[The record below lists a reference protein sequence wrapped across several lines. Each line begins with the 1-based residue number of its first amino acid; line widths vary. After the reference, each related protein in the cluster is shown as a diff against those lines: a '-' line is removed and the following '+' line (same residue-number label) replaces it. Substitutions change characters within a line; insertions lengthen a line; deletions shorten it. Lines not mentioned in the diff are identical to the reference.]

1 MPRNLRTIAAGR
13 ECSLRLPGVCNYD
26 PTSTVLA
33 HIRRG
38 NTAGGGQKPADIN
51 AVPLCSA
58 CHDAFDGRTR
68 TSYSRHELDAEMLR
82 AHCQWLDWLAK
93 EEIILV
99 AVA

>member
-1 MPRNLRTIAAGR
+1 MPRSLRTIAAGR
-13 ECSLRLPGVCNYD
+13 ECYLRLPGICNYD

-33 HIRRG
+33 HSRRG

-58 CHDAFDGRTR
+58 CHDAYDGRTR
-68 TSYSRHELDAEMLR
+68 TSYSRVQLDAEMLR
-82 AHCQWLDWLAK
+82 AHVVWLDWLAK

-99 AVA
+99 CA